1 MSPLGLPCPSPLF
14 FVPPYPSKLENV
26 FLFVFRIAVFL
37 WEPLPADF
45 IPPPPHAVSACGEVN
60 DVDHGDQN
68 GAPSI

>member
-1 MSPLGLPCPSPLF
+1 MRPLGLLCPSPRFSVL
-14 FVPPYPSKLENV
+14 PYPSKLENV
-26 FLFVFRIAVFL
+26 FVFRIAVFL